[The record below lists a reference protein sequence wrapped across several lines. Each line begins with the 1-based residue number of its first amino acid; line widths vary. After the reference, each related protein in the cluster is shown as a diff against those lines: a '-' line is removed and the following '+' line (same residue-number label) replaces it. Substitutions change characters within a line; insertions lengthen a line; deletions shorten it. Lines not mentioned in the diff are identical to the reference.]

1 MPLISVIITT
11 YNWKEAFANC
21 LESLF
26 QQDDLGFEIIVA
38 DDGSRSDTTDLIN
51 TFSQKSPVSLKH
63 VYHEDKGFRAAAIR
77 NKAVLESEGDYLIF
91 LDGDCVVFPH
101 FISRHK
107 CFAQRNFF
115 VAGNRILLNQAFTQ
129 TVLEQNLP
137 IYKQPILT
145 FLKWRFQNK
154 INRFLPLLY
163 LPFNRFRLLR
173 PNHWENAMT
182 CNLGVWK
189 TDFVAVNGFD
199 ESFEGWGYEDS
210 DLVIRLIH
218 YGVKRKEGRFA
229 LPVLHLWHKQ
239 NDRTN
244 QSANYELLLKRINA
258 VDLVRAE
265 SGLIELQNK

>member
-1 MPLISVIITT
+1 
-11 YNWKEAFANC
+11 
-21 LESLF
+21 
-26 QQDDLGFEIIVA
+26 
-38 DDGSRSDTTDLIN
+38 
-51 TFSQKSPVSLKH
+51 
-63 VYHEDKGFRAAAIR
+63 
-77 NKAVLESEGDYLIF
+77 
-91 LDGDCVVFPH
+91 
-101 FISRHK
+101 
-107 CFAQRNFF
+107 
-115 VAGNRILLNQAFTQ
+115 
-129 TVLEQNLP
+129 
-137 IYKQPILT
+137 
-145 FLKWRFQNK
+145 
-154 INRFLPLLY
+154 LLY